1 MNRTVIFLLAVA
13 MTSVVGPILPADAD
27 RVQIDPKT
35 DWPCWRG
42 PSRNGIAAPQ
52 KVPVEW
58 SETKNVIWKTPVPGR
73 GHGSPIVVGS
83 RIFLESAD
91 EQAKTQFVLC
101 FDRATG
107 KELWRQEIHKGG
119 FDGRW
124 HGKNTRAS
132 STLVSD
138 GEQLYAAFYNQGA
151 IWATALGHDGKQRWQ
166 TKLGDF
172 ESHWGYSASPTLYK
186 SLVVIAADH
195 KGTGYLAALDRKTGE
210 ARWRTPRPA
219 EPTYAS
225 PVVLNVA
232 GKDQLLIA
240 GANLIASYDP
250 DTGKALW
257 SCKGTS
263 TECVSSIIVEG
274 DSIFAT
280 GGFPA
285 KETVC
290 VRADGS
296 GKVVWRV
303 PHGAFVPSM
312 VVHGGSLY
320 GILDDGIALCWQA
333 DSGKENWRERLAGK
347 FSASPVLVGEH
358 IYIPNEAGKTFVLK
372 ADAQKFA
379 ILGQNQL
386 GSGMFASP
394 VICGGRIYL
403 RVVQQTTPKWEE
415 ILYCIGE

>member
-1 MNRTVIFLLAVA
+1 MGRFAMNRTVIFLLAVG

-27 RVQIDPKT
+27 RVQLDLKT

-42 PSRNGIAAPQ
+42 PLRNGIAAPQ
-52 KVPVEW
+52 NVPVEW

-91 EQAKTQFVLC
+91 EQAKTQSVLC

-107 KELWRQEIHKGG
+107 KEAWRQEIHKGG

-124 HGKNTRAS
+124 HNRNTRAS
-132 STLVSD
+132 SALVSD

-151 IWATALGHDGKQRWQ
+151 IWEIALGLDGKQRWQ

-172 ESHWGYSASPTLYK
+172 ESHWGYSASPTIYK

-195 KGTGYLAALDRKTGE
+195 KAAGYLVALDRKTGE

-225 PVVLNVA
+225 PVVMNVA

-250 DTGKALW
+250 DTGKQLW

-263 TECVSSIIVEG
+263 TECVSSIVTEG
-274 DSIFAT
+274 DWIFAT

-290 VRADGS
+290 VHGDGS
-296 GKVVWRV
+296 GKVLWRV
-303 PHGAFVPSM
+303 SQGAFVPSM
-312 VVHGGSLY
+312 LVHGGSLY
-320 GILDDGIALCWQA
+320 GILDDGIAMCWKA
-333 DSGKENWRERLAGK
+333 DTGKENWRERLSGK

-358 IYIPNEAGKTFVLK
+358 IYIPNESGKTFVFK
-372 ADAQKFA
+372 ANPQKLEVVA
-379 ILGQNQL
+379 QNQL

-403 RVVQQTTPKWEE
+403 RIVQQTTPKWE
-415 ILYCIGE
+415 